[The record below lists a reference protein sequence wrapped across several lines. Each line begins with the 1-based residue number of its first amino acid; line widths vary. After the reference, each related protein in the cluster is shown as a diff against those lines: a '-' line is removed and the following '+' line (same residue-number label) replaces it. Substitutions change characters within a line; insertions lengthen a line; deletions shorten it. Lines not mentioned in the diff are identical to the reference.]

1 MPNKIKKLA
10 EELTRRSV
18 LRALGAYG
26 IAIWLLAQGLVDLL
40 PAVGMPDWAIRVFL
54 VVAVG
59 FTPVVAVIAWKYDLT
74 SKGFLRDRQDVALQ
88 RQNVLRNAIGPT
100 AASLPRRRDG
110 RSILEASWTGD
121 EGEKI
126 KRRFAAAFVI
136 GRDYQA
142 EVRLCDDRVSRRH
155 VKVYPEGD
163 DWYLQ
168 DLESLNGTYI
178 ENQTVDVRKVGPDT
192 VVSLDKEGPK
202 VRLGVL
208 MADDT
213 LRTMETLQE

>member
-1 MPNKIKKLA
+1 MIKKLVA
-10 EELTRRSV
+10 ELTRRSV

-88 RQNVLRNAIGPT
+88 RQSVLRDAIGPT

-110 RSILEASWTGD
+110 RSIMEASWTGD

-126 KRRFAAAFVI
+126 QRRFATAFVI

-142 EVRLCDDRVSRRH
+142 EIRLCDDRVSRRH

-163 DWYLQ
+163 EWYLR
-168 DLESLNGTYI
+168 DLESLNGTYV
-178 ENQTVDVRKVGPDT
+178 ENKAIDIRKVGSET
-192 VVSLDKEGPK
+192 TVSLDKEGPK

-213 LRTMETLQE
+213 LRTMETLKE

>member
-1 MPNKIKKLA
+1 MIKKLA
-10 EELTRRSV
+10 AELARRSV

-40 PAVGMPDWAIRVFL
+40 PAIGMPDWAIRVFL

-59 FTPVVAVIAWKYDLT
+59 FTPLVAVIAWKYDLT

-88 RQNVLRNAIGPT
+88 QQSVLRDAIGPT

-126 KRRFAAAFVI
+126 QRRFATAFVI

-142 EVRLCDDRVSRRH
+142 EIRLCDDRVSRRH

-163 DWYLQ
+163 EWYLR
-168 DLESLNGTYI
+168 DLESLNGTYV
-178 ENQTVDVRKVGPDT
+178 ENKAIDIRKVGSDT
-192 VVSLDKEGPK
+192 TVSLDKEGPK

-213 LRTMETLQE
+213 LRTMETLKE

>member
-1 MPNKIKKLA
+1 MPNQIKKLA

-40 PAVGMPDWAIRVFL
+40 PAIGMPDWAIRVFL

-59 FTPVVAVIAWKYDLT
+59 CTPVVAIIAWKYDLT
-74 SKGFLRDRQDVALQ
+74 SKGFLRDRQDVALK
-88 RQNVLRNAIGPT
+88 RQSTLREAIGPT

-110 RSILEASWTGD
+110 RSILQASWTGD

-126 KRRFAAAFVI
+126 QRRFAAAFII

-155 VKVYPEGD
+155 IKVYPEGD
-163 DWYLQ
+163 DWYVQ

-178 ENQTVDVRKVGPDT
+178 GDESVDVKKVGPDT
-192 VVSLDKEGPK
+192 VVSLDKDGPK
-202 VRLGVL
+202 VQLGVL
-208 MADDT
+208 LADDT
-213 LRTMETLQE
+213 LRTMETLDK

>member
-1 MPNKIKKLA
+1 MPNMIRKLA
-10 EELTRRSV
+10 AELARRSV

-26 IAIWLLAQGLVDLL
+26 IAVWLLAQGLVDLL
-40 PAVGMPDWAIRVFL
+40 PAIGMPDWAIRVFL
-54 VVAVG
+54 VVAIG

-88 RQNVLRNAIGPT
+88 RQNVLRATIGPT
-100 AASLPRRRDG
+100 AASLPRRSDG
-110 RSILEASWTGD
+110 RSILEATWTGNA
-121 EGEKI
+121 GEKI
-126 KRRFAAAFVI
+126 QRRFASAFVI

-142 EVRLCDDRVSRRH
+142 EIRLPDDRVSRRH
-155 VKVYPEGD
+155 VRVYPEGD

-178 ENQTVDVRKVGPDT
+178 SNKAVDVRMVGPDT
-192 VVSLDKEGPK
+192 VISLDKEGPK

-213 LRTMETLQE
+213 LRTMETPNE

>member
-1 MPNKIKKLA
+1 MIKKLA
-10 EELTRRSV
+10 AELARRSV

-40 PAVGMPDWAIRVFL
+40 PAIGMPDWAIRVFL

-59 FTPVVAVIAWKYDLT
+59 FTPLVAVIAWKYDLT

-88 RQNVLRNAIGPT
+88 QQSVLRDAIGPT

-126 KRRFAAAFVI
+126 QRRFATAFVI

-142 EVRLCDDRVSRRH
+142 EIRLCDDRVSRRH

-163 DWYLQ
+163 EWYLR
-168 DLESLNGTYI
+168 DLESLNGTYV
-178 ENQTVDVRKVGPDT
+178 ENKAIDIRKVGSDIT
-192 VVSLDKEGPK
+192 VSLDKEGPK

-213 LRTMETLQE
+213 LRTMEPLKE

>member
-1 MPNKIKKLA
+1 MIKKLA
-10 EELTRRSV
+10 AELARRSV

-26 IAIWLLAQGLVDLL
+26 IAVWLLAQGLVDLL

-74 SKGFLRDRQDVALQ
+74 SKGFLRDRQDVALE
-88 RQNVLRNAIGPT
+88 RQSVLRDAIGPT

-110 RSILEASWTGD
+110 RSVLEVSWTGD
-121 EGEKI
+121 KGEKI

-155 VKVYPEGD
+155 VKVYPDGD

-178 ENQTVDVRKVGPDT
+178 ENQAVDVRMVGPDT
-192 VVSLDKEGPK
+192 EVSLDKEGPK

>member
-1 MPNKIKKLA
+1 MPKMIKKLA
-10 EELTRRSV
+10 AELTRRSV

-26 IAIWLLAQGLVDLL
+26 IAVWLLAQGLVDLL
-40 PAVGMPDWAIRVFL
+40 PAIGLPEWAIRVFL

-74 SKGFLRDRQDVALQ
+74 SKGFLRDRQDVALK
-88 RQNVLRNAIGPT
+88 RQSVLRNTIGPT
-100 AASLPRRRDG
+100 AASLPEQRDG
-110 RSILEASWTGD
+110 RSILEVSWTGD

-178 ENQTVDVRKVGPDT
+178 ENKTVDVRKIGADT
-192 VVSLDKEGPK
+192 VVTLDKEGPE

-208 MADDT
+208 MADET
-213 LRTMETLQE
+213 LRTMETLKE

>member
-1 MPNKIKKLA
+1 MIRKLA
-10 EELTRRSV
+10 TELTRRSV

-26 IAIWLLAQGLVDLL
+26 IAVWLLAQGLVDLL
-40 PAVGMPDWAIRVFL
+40 PAVGMPNWAIRVFL

-74 SKGFLRDRQDVALQ
+74 SKGFLRDRQDVAHQ
-88 RQNVLRNAIGPT
+88 RQDVLRDAIGPT

-110 RSILEASWTGD
+110 RSVLEASWTGD

-126 KRRFAAAFVI
+126 QRRFATAFVI

-142 EVRLCDDRVSRRH
+142 EIRLCDDRVSRRH

-163 DWYLQ
+163 DWYLR
-168 DLESLNGTYI
+168 DLESLNGTYV
-178 ENQTVDVRKVGPDT
+178 EKEAVDVRMVGPDT
-192 VVSLDKEGPK
+192 VISLDKDGPK
-202 VRLGVL
+202 IRLGVL
-208 MADDT
+208 KADDT
-213 LRTMETLQE
+213 LRTMETMKK

>member
-1 MPNKIKKLA
+1 MIKKLA
-10 EELTRRSV
+10 AELARRSV

-40 PAVGMPDWAIRVFL
+40 PAIGMPDWAIRVFL

-59 FTPVVAVIAWKYDLT
+59 FTPLVAVIAWKYDLT

-88 RQNVLRNAIGPT
+88 RQSVLRDAIGPT

-121 EGEKI
+121 DGEKI
-126 KRRFAAAFVI
+126 QRRFATAFVI

-142 EVRLCDDRVSRRH
+142 EIRLCDDRVSRRH

-163 DWYLQ
+163 EWYLR
-168 DLESLNGTYI
+168 DLESLNGTYV
-178 ENQTVDVRKVGPDT
+178 ENKAIDIRKVASDT
-192 VVSLDKEGPK
+192 TVSLDKEGPK

-213 LRTMETLQE
+213 LRTMETLKD

>member
-1 MPNKIKKLA
+1 MIKKLA
-10 EELTRRSV
+10 AELARRSV

-40 PAVGMPDWAIRVFL
+40 PAIGMPDWAIRVFL

-59 FTPVVAVIAWKYDLT
+59 FTPLVAVIAWKYDLT

-88 RQNVLRNAIGPT
+88 QQSVLRDAIGPT

-126 KRRFAAAFVI
+126 QRRFATAFVI

-142 EVRLCDDRVSRRH
+142 EIRLCDDRVSRRH

-163 DWYLQ
+163 EWYLR
-168 DLESLNGTYI
+168 DLESLNGTYV
-178 ENQTVDVRKVGPDT
+178 ENKAIDIRKVGSET
-192 VVSLDKEGPK
+192 TVSLDKEGPK

-213 LRTMETLQE
+213 LRTMETLKE

>member
-1 MPNKIKKLA
+1 MPNKIHKLA
-10 EELTRRSV
+10 GELTRRNV

-26 IAIWLLAQGLVDLL
+26 IAVWLLAQGLVDLL

-54 VVAVG
+54 AVAVA

-74 SKGFLRDRQDVALQ
+74 SKGFLRDKQDVALE
-88 RQNVLRNAIGPT
+88 RQNVMRAAIGPT
-100 AASLPRRRDG
+100 AASLPGRRDG
-110 RSILEASWTGD
+110 RSILEASWTG
-121 EGEKI
+121 EAGEKI
-126 KRRFAAAFVI
+126 QRRFAAAFVI

-163 DWYLQ
+163 SWYLK

-178 ENQTVDVRKVGPDT
+178 ADKTVKAGKVGSDT
-192 VVSLDKEGPK
+192 VVSLDREGPK
-202 VRLGVL
+202 VRLKVL

-213 LRTMETLQE
+213 LRTLETQNE

>member
-1 MPNKIKKLA
+1 MIRKLA
-10 EELTRRSV
+10 TELARRSV

-26 IAIWLLAQGLVDLL
+26 IAVWLLAQGLVDLL
-40 PAVGMPDWAIRVFL
+40 PAIGLPDWAIRVFL
-54 VVAVG
+54 VIAVG
-59 FTPVVAVIAWKYDLT
+59 FTPVVAVVAWKYDLT
-74 SKGFLRDRQDVALQ
+74 SKGFLRDRQDVAHR
-88 RQNVLRNAIGPT
+88 RQNVLRATIGPT
-100 AASLPRRRDG
+100 AASLPRRSDG

-126 KRRFAAAFVI
+126 KRRFATAFVI

-168 DLESLNGTYI
+168 DLESLNGTY
-178 ENQTVDVRKVGPDT
+178 VDNKAVDIKIVGPDA

-202 VRLGVL
+202 VRLQVL

-213 LRTMETLQE
+213 LRTMDTLQE

>member
-1 MPNKIKKLA
+1 MIKKLA
-10 EELTRRSV
+10 AELARRGV

-88 RQNVLRNAIGPT
+88 RQSVLRDAIGPT

-110 RSILEASWTGD
+110 RSIMEASWTGD

-126 KRRFAAAFVI
+126 QRRFATAFVI

-142 EVRLCDDRVSRRH
+142 EIRLCDDRVSRRH

-163 DWYLQ
+163 EWYVR
-168 DLESLNGTYI
+168 DLESLNGTYV
-178 ENQTVDVRKVGPDT
+178 ENKAIDIRKVGSET
-192 VVSLDKEGPK
+192 TVSLDKEGPK

-213 LRTMETLQE
+213 LRTMETLKE

>member
-1 MPNKIKKLA
+1 MRNKIKKLA
-10 EELTRRSV
+10 EELSRRSV

-26 IAIWLLAQGLVDLL
+26 IAVWLLAQGLVDLL
-40 PAVGMPDWAIRVFL
+40 PAVGLPEWAIRVFL
-54 VVAVG
+54 VVAVAC
-59 FTPVVAVIAWKYDLT
+59 TPVVAVIAWKYDLT
-74 SKGFLRDRQDVALQ
+74 SKGFLRDRQDVALA
-88 RQNVLRNAIGPT
+88 RQNVLGNAIG
-100 AASLPRRRDG
+100 
-110 RSILEASWTGD
+110 
-121 EGEKI
+121 GEKI
-126 KRRFAAAFVI
+126 RRRFAAAFVI

-178 ENQTVDVRKVGPDT
+178 ENKTVDVRKVGPDT
-192 VVSLDKEGPK
+192 VVSLDKEGPQ

-208 MADDT
+208 MADET
-213 LRTMETLQE
+213 LRTMETLKE

>member
-1 MPNKIKKLA
+1 MIRKLA
-10 EELTRRSV
+10 TELTRRSV

-26 IAIWLLAQGLVDLL
+26 IAVWLLAQGLVDLL
-40 PAVGMPDWAIRVFL
+40 PAVGMPNWAIRVFL

-74 SKGFLRDRQDVALQ
+74 SKGFLRDRQDVAHQ
-88 RQNVLRNAIGPT
+88 RQDVLRDAIGPT

-110 RSILEASWTGD
+110 RSVLEASWTGD

-126 KRRFAAAFVI
+126 QRRFATAFVI

-142 EVRLCDDRVSRRH
+142 EIRLCDDRVSRRH

-163 DWYLQ
+163 DWYLR
-168 DLESLNGTYI
+168 DLESLNGTYV
-178 ENQTVDVRKVGPDT
+178 EKDAVDVRMVGPDT
-192 VVSLDKEGPK
+192 VISLDKDGPK
-202 VRLGVL
+202 IRLGVL
-208 MADDT
+208 KADDT
-213 LRTMETLQE
+213 LRTMETMKK

>member
-1 MPNKIKKLA
+1 MIKKLA
-10 EELTRRSV
+10 AELARRSV

-40 PAVGMPDWAIRVFL
+40 PAIGMPDWAIRVFL

-59 FTPVVAVIAWKYDLT
+59 FTPLVAVIAWKYDLT

-88 RQNVLRNAIGPT
+88 RQSVLRDAIGPT

-126 KRRFAAAFVI
+126 QRRFATAFVI

-142 EVRLCDDRVSRRH
+142 EIRLCDDRVSRRH

-163 DWYLQ
+163 EWYLR
-168 DLESLNGTYI
+168 DLESLNGTYV
-178 ENQTVDVRKVGPDT
+178 ENKAIDIRKVGSDT
-192 VVSLDKEGPK
+192 TVSLDKEGPK

-213 LRTMETLQE
+213 LRTMETLKE

>member
-1 MPNKIKKLA
+1 MIKKLA
-10 EELTRRSV
+10 AELARRSV

-40 PAVGMPDWAIRVFL
+40 PAIGMPDWAIRVFL

-59 FTPVVAVIAWKYDLT
+59 FTPLVAVIAWKYDLT

-88 RQNVLRNAIGPT
+88 RQSILRDAIGPT

-121 EGEKI
+121 DGEKI
-126 KRRFAAAFVI
+126 QRRFATAFVI

-142 EVRLCDDRVSRRH
+142 EIRLCDDRVSRRH

-163 DWYLQ
+163 EWYLR
-168 DLESLNGTYI
+168 DLESLNGTYV
-178 ENQTVDVRKVGPDT
+178 ENKAIDIRKVASDT
-192 VVSLDKEGPK
+192 TVSLDKEGPK

-213 LRTMETLQE
+213 LRTMETLKE

>member
-1 MPNKIKKLA
+1 MIKKLA
-10 EELTRRSV
+10 AELARRSV

-40 PAVGMPDWAIRVFL
+40 PAIGMPDWAIRVFL

-59 FTPVVAVIAWKYDLT
+59 FTPLVAVIAWKYDLT

-88 RQNVLRNAIGPT
+88 RQSVLRDAIGPT

-126 KRRFAAAFVI
+126 QRRFATAFVI

-142 EVRLCDDRVSRRH
+142 EIRLCDDRVSRRH

-163 DWYLQ
+163 EWYLR
-168 DLESLNGTYI
+168 DLESLNGTYV
-178 ENQTVDVRKVGPDT
+178 ENKAIDIRKVGSDIT
-192 VVSLDKEGPK
+192 VSLDKEGPK

-213 LRTMETLQE
+213 LRTMETLKE

>member
-1 MPNKIKKLA
+1 MIKKLA
-10 EELTRRSV
+10 AELARRSV

-26 IAIWLLAQGLVDLL
+26 IVIWLLAQGLVDLL
-40 PAVGMPDWAIRVFL
+40 PAIGMPDWAIRVFL

-59 FTPVVAVIAWKYDLT
+59 FTPLVAVIAWKYDLT

-88 RQNVLRNAIGPT
+88 QQSVLRDAIGPT

-126 KRRFAAAFVI
+126 QRRFATAFVI

-142 EVRLCDDRVSRRH
+142 EIRLCDDRVSRRH

-163 DWYLQ
+163 EWYLR
-168 DLESLNGTYI
+168 DLESLNGTYV
-178 ENQTVDVRKVGPDT
+178 ENKAIDIRKVGSDT
-192 VVSLDKEGPK
+192 TVSLDKEGPK

-213 LRTMETLQE
+213 LRTMETLKE

>member
-10 EELTRRSV
+10 EELTRRNV

-26 IAIWLLAQGLVDLL
+26 IAVWLLAQGLVDLL
-40 PAVGMPDWAIRVFL
+40 PAIGLPDWAIRVFL

-59 FTPVVAVIAWKYDLT
+59 STPLVAVIAWKYDLT
-74 SKGFLRDRQDVALQ
+74 SKGFLRDRQDVALE
-88 RQNVLRNAIGPT
+88 RQNVLYEASGPT
-100 AASLPRRRDG
+100 AASLPGRRDG
-110 RSILEASWTGD
+110 RSILEASWTGAD
-121 EGEKI
+121 GEKI
-126 KRRFAAAFVI
+126 QRRFVAAFHI

-142 EVRLCDDRVSRRH
+142 EIRLRDDCVSRRH

-163 DWYLQ
+163 DWYLK

-178 ENQTVDVRKVGPDT
+178 GGQTVDIRKVGLDT
-192 VVSLDKEGPK
+192 VVSLDKQGPK

-213 LRTMETLQE
+213 LRSIDTL